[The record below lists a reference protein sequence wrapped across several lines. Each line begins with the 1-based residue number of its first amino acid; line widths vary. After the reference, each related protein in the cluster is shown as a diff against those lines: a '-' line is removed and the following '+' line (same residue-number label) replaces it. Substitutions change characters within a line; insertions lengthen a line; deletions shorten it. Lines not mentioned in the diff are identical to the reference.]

1 MPDEDFGREVRMQT
15 VLDSWRLAGCPN
27 VEAVRLLNVD
37 ELLAVLSD
45 TSPDDAVILLEMAAG
60 RVRVDER

>member
-1 MPDEDFGREVRMQT
+1 
-15 VLDSWRLAGCPN
+15 
-27 VEAVRLLNVD
+27 VRLLNVD